1 MAEVFSNNAVGT
13 LADAI
18 SDSDTAITLADE
30 QLAYNFLN
38 GGVEGDFQRATL
50 TGSDPEVFEIVH
62 IIGKDDLG
70 LTVKR
75 GMEYTTA
82 RVWPAGSKL
91 SARVTAGMLNSFSRL
106 AGIEDDP
113 LANFGRQ
120 FRTTTNNGQFVVN
133 GRVSASYPAVQISG
147 IPALQPVAA
156 KVRTNSL
163 DSGSV
168 DLNMSHESVGAT
180 AFVELGDVEPP
191 TWTGGNGY
199 IHGARVKP
207 SVATGYYYTLELKPG
222 YDRSE
227 TNVAPAFD
235 EYGSCPTALYGE
247 DINDESNWAGTWV
260 AEPNPLVVKD
270 LFPWGVR
277 ILLSEVGFIC
287 SAYSATTPPSVNIG
301 TADNTTLFGSN
312 VALSQITG
320 ENMVHRIPVT
330 RSDMQLN
337 LRFELTTP
345 AGGGFKGRFY
355 WRGLIVGTTRWL
367 IVGS

>member
-18 SDSDTAITLADE
+18 TGSDTAITLADK

-38 GGVEGDFQRATL
+38 SGAEGDFQRATL

-62 IIGKDDLG
+62 ITEKVGLG
-70 LTVKR
+70 LTVER
-75 GMEYTTA
+75 GMEGTA
-82 RVWPAGSKL
+82 ALVWPAGSKL
-91 SARVTAGMLNSFSRL
+91 SARVTAGMLNSFSSL
-106 AGIEDDP
+106 VGIKDDP

-133 GRVSASYPAVQISG
+133 GRVAASYAAVQISG

-156 KVRTNSL
+156 KVRTDSL

-180 AFVELGDVEPP
+180 AFVELGDVEPA
-191 TWTGGNGY
+191 TWTAGNTY
-199 IHGARVKP
+199 SHGARVKP
-207 SVATGYYYTLELKPG
+207 SVATGYYYTLELEPG
-222 YDRSE
+222 YDYSD

-235 EYGSCPTALYGE
+235 EYGSCPAALYGE
-247 DINDESNWAGTWV
+247 DAEHDMVGSWV
-260 AEPNPLVVKD
+260 AEPDPLVVKNI
-270 LFPWGVR
+270 FPGGTR

-301 TADNTTLFGSN
+301 TADNTTLFRSN

-320 ENMVHRIPVT
+320 ANMVHRIPVT
-330 RSDMQLN
+330 PSVMQFN

-345 AGGGFKGRFY
+345 ADGGFKGRFY
-355 WRGLIVGTTRWL
+355 WRGLIVG
-367 IVGS
+367 V